1 MSANGAAPE
10 QRRRL
15 SDTIGVGGKD
25 RDLVV
30 GDPRKSLHDLRILSN
45 TTTSRLDNTYYSV
58 LEKLSVLQ
66 ASIASLKE
74 LSLIARQLNE
84 DFDEDSQAVAKEI
97 EDQIKAFGDFQ
108 APQTKIEALQARIKT
123 GREKVNQLGARVEV
137 IRKRAEGWAKVEEQW
152 QEKTR
157 KRIKLFWALS
167 AITLVVLVGLL
178 ILQYTPARSPGPGII
193 EGLNAN
199 DIRTGMLDLERGLVN
214 ESLTIETQVSDVL
227 EGLRKTPDDS
237 LEDSPRLKVFD
248 EL

>member
-1 MSANGAAPE
+1 MAVADVSP
-10 QRRRL
+10 R
-15 SDTIGVGGKD
+15 
-25 RDLVV
+25 
-30 GDPRKSLHDLRILSN
+30 DPRKSLHDLRILSN

-58 LEKLSVLQ
+58 LEKLSLLQ

-84 DFDEDSQAVAKEI
+84 DFDEDSQAVAREI
-97 EDQIKAFGDFQ
+97 QDQIKAFGDFQ
-108 APQTKIEALQARIKT
+108 VPQTKIEALQARIQT
-123 GREKVNQLGARVEV
+123 GREKVNKLGARVEV
-137 IRKRAEGWAKVEEQW
+137 IRKRAEGWAKVEDQW

-167 AITLVVLVGLL
+167 AIALVVLVGLL

-193 EGLNAN
+193 DGLNAN
-199 DIRTGMLDLERGLVN
+199 GIKAGMLDLERGLVN
-214 ESLTIETQVSDVL
+214 ESLTIETQVSNVL

-237 LEDSPRLKVFD
+237 LEDDPRLKVFD